1 MKSYLITINT
11 RDGEHEYID
20 KTILE
25 LTDEQAESPSEILS
39 LWRGFDDKPEQTHIS
54 WYEFGNFDYR
64 QYQVYHI
71 QEIEAEHASILRLYG
86 IY

>member
-11 RDGEHEYID
+11 RDGEYEYVD

-25 LTDEQAESPSEILS
+25 LTDEQVDSPSEILS
-39 LWRGFDDKPEQTHIS
+39 LWRGFDDKATEAWPT
-54 WYEFGNFDYR
+54 WYEFGGLDYR
-64 QYQVYHI
+64 HYQVYHI
-71 QEIEAEHASILRLYG
+71 QEIEAEHARILRLYG

>member
-1 MKSYLITINT
+1 MKSYIVTINT
-11 RDGEHEYID
+11 RDGEYEYMD

-39 LWRGFDDKPEQTHIS
+39 LWRGSSDKPDEVWTT
-54 WYEFGNFDYR
+54 WFEFGGFDHR
-64 QYQVYHI
+64 HYQVYHI
-71 QEIEAEHASILRLYG
+71 QEIEAEHVRILRKYG

>member
-1 MKSYLITINT
+1 MKSYIVTINT
-11 RDGEHEYID
+11 RDGEYEYID

-39 LWRGFDDKPEQTHIS
+39 LWRGSDDKPDEVWAT
-54 WYEFGNFDYR
+54 WFEFRGFDHR
-64 QYQVYHI
+64 HYQVYYI
-71 QEIEAEHASILRLYG
+71 QEIEADHVRILRNYG